1 MANQQ
6 LIQGAR
12 DAANKFTD
20 VTAAVD
26 KAMARGEQA
35 LLRRRAIER
44 QRQELQ
50 AQAIAQLP
58 QLDTSKVPMQMR
70 GYATTEAAKIR
81 ETALAAIQ
89 NKDLSPVER
98 QLAIQEAISKVNE
111 VATKANDYK
120 QWIANFAE
128 IAEDDLSQLNDPI
141 LLNRVNDIYKGNFTV
156 NEDGNFKFTDGSIKD
171 FNQLVNTRPIMK
183 RSDSYLNSLKV
194 ADQEFENYGLKG
206 FSLEDARNKISQE
219 VNSNKYTDAD
229 LASILL
235 DELGAEEDVQP
246 LIKQIKEDFEAD
258 GDIDDPEL
266 RKKMVDKIT
275 IKYSDAAEEAFNR
288 GKNLYDKKIKDAT
301 EVKSKITPYQYFQ
314 MQKYEQEQA
323 LKNNQYLQRSVSAIQ
338 RLSTLDATNI
348 TDAGKLQAI
357 TGLLPLQ
364 YDEKEGKEAGLPG
377 AGIALGEKYFI
388 SADMDVNDVRRI
400 LAQAMAESGIIEQSD
415 IEDILMSIRPSGM
428 KEERDIPPI
437 QPGQEFSI
445 NTDFSNPLGTV
456 TSTINN

>member
-156 NEDGNFKFTDGSIKD
+156 NEEGNFEFSDGSIKD
-171 FNQLVNTRPIMK
+171 FSQLVNTRPIMK

-206 FSLEDARNKISQE
+206 FSLENAQNKIKQE
-219 VNSNKYTDAD
+219 LESNKYTDAD

-235 DELGAEEDVQP
+235 DELGAQEDVQP

-258 GDIDDPEL
+258 GDIDDPDL
-266 RKKMVDKIT
+266 KKLMIDKIT
-275 IKYSDAAEEAFNR
+275 TRYTDAATEAFNR

-314 MQKYEQEQA
+314 MKKYEQEQA

-338 RLSTLDATNI
+338 RLATLDANNI

-364 YDEKEGKEAGLPG
+364 YDEDEGKEAGLPG

-428 KEERDIPPI
+428 PEESDNTN
-437 QPGQEFSI
+437 I

>member
-89 NKDLSPVER
+89 NKDLTPVER

-111 VATKANDYK
+111 VATKSNDYK

-156 NEDGNFKFTDGSIKD
+156 NEEGNFEFSDGSIKD
-171 FNQLVNTRPIMK
+171 FSQLVNTRPIMK

-206 FSLEDARNKISQE
+206 FSLENAQNKIKQE
-219 VNSNKYTDAD
+219 LENKN
-229 LASILL
+229 
-235 DELGAEEDVQP
+235 
-246 LIKQIKEDFEAD
+246 
-258 GDIDDPEL
+258 
-266 RKKMVDKIT
+266 KI
-275 IKYSDAAEEAFNR
+275 
-288 GKNLYDKKIKDAT
+288 
-301 EVKSKITPYQYFQ
+301 
-314 MQKYEQEQA
+314 
-323 LKNNQYLQRSVSAIQ
+323 
-338 RLSTLDATNI
+338 
-348 TDAGKLQAI
+348 
-357 TGLLPLQ
+357 
-364 YDEKEGKEAGLPG
+364 EK
-377 AGIALGEKYFI
+377 
-388 SADMDVNDVRRI
+388 
-400 LAQAMAESGIIEQSD
+400 
-415 IEDILMSIRPSGM
+415 
-428 KEERDIPPI
+428 
-437 QPGQEFSI
+437 
-445 NTDFSNPLGTV
+445 
-456 TSTINN
+456 

>member
-89 NKDLSPVER
+89 NKDLTPVER

-111 VATKANDYK
+111 VATKSNDYK

-156 NEDGNFKFTDGSIKD
+156 NEEGNFEFSDGSIKD
-171 FNQLVNTRPIMK
+171 FSQLVNTRPIMK

-206 FSLEDARNKISQE
+206 FSLENAQNKIKQE
-219 VNSNKYTDAD
+219 LESNKYTDAD

-235 DELGAEEDVQP
+235 DELGAQEDVQP

-258 GDIDDPEL
+258 GDIDDPDL
-266 RKKMVDKIT
+266 KKLMIDKIT
-275 IKYSDAAEEAFNR
+275 TRYTDAATEAFNR

-314 MQKYEQEQA
+314 MKKYEQEQA

-338 RLSTLDATNI
+338 RLATLDANNI

-364 YDEKEGKEAGLPG
+364 YNEDEGKEAGLPG

-428 KEERDIPPI
+428 PEESDNTN
-437 QPGQEFSI
+437 I